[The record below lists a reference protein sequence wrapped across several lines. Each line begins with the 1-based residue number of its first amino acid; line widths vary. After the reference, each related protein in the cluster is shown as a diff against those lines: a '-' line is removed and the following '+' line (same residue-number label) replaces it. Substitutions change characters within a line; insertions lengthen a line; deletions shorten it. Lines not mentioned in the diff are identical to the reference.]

1 MTLMSGICPICG
13 KDGLISTVQR
23 VVLPTMQ
30 NYVFRSR
37 EAALTA
43 KRGQLDLAI
52 CPRCGFAHNSTFQP
66 ALLNY
71 DEGYDNTVPSV
82 VMEEYYREIAAYL
95 YQKYSLRDGLIV
107 DVGCGKGTF
116 LKLMGKMF
124 PDVRGLGIDPSYEA
138 EDQDDQNGRIRFIKD
153 FFSAEYINQPPSLV
167 ICRHVLEHIPQPIAF
182 LRSIGSG
189 LASFAEIPLFFEV
202 PDLTWIMENKA
213 FWDFSYEHCNY
224 FTPDSMAK
232 TLTLAGF
239 EAVMTR
245 TGFGDQ
251 YIWAE
256 ARTQDTPELS
266 SSVDSYTSTEV
277 VNKLSRYV
285 EKETDLISKIR
296 QKLSTLKNNGWSIA
310 LWGMATKG
318 VVFSFLVDTD
328 KNLLDFC
335 VDVNKNKQGRFIPL
349 TGYQI
354 EAPETL
360 SQARESHL
368 LIVVMNPNYLSEIR
382 KKCLE
387 LSLSPAF
394 MDANG
399 NEL

>member
-1 MTLMSGICPICG
+1 
-13 KDGLISTVQR
+13 
-23 VVLPTMQ
+23 MQ

-37 EAALTA
+37 EAALAA
-43 KRGQLDLAI
+43 KRGQFDLAI
-52 CPRCGFAHNSTFQP
+52 CPRCGFAHNSAFQST
-66 ALLNY
+66 LLNY

-95 YQKYSLRDGLIV
+95 YQKYSLKEGLIV

-116 LKLMGKMF
+116 LKLMSEMF
-124 PDVRGLGIDPSYEA
+124 PEVRGLGIDPSYEA
-138 EDQDDQNGRIRFIKD
+138 EGQNDQNDRIRFIKD
-153 FFSAEYINQPPSLV
+153 FFSAEYINQRPSLV

-182 LRSIGSG
+182 LKSISSA
-189 LASFAEIPLFFEV
+189 LTSFAEIPLFFEV
-202 PDLTWIMENKA
+202 PDLSWIVENKA

-239 EAVMTR
+239 AGVITR

-256 ARTQDTPELS
+256 ARTQEITELFS
-266 SSVDSYTSTEV
+266 RIDSYSSIEP
-277 VNKLSRYV
+277 VNKLSQYT
-285 EKETDLISKIR
+285 EKETELISKIR
-296 QKLSTLKNNGWSIA
+296 QKLSMFKNSGWSIA

-318 VVFSFLVDTD
+318 VVFSFLVDPD
-328 KNLLDFC
+328 KSLLDFC
-335 VDVNKNKQGRFIPL
+335 VDVNKNKQGHFIPL

-360 SQARESHL
+360 SQARESRL
-368 LIVVMNPNYLSEIR
+368 LIVVMNPNYLAEIK

-387 LSLSPAF
+387 LSLSPVF